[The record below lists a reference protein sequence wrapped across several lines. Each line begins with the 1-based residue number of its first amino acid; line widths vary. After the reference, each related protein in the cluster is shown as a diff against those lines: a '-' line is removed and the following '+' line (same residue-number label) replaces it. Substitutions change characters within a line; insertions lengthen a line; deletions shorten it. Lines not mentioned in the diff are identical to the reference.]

1 MEEMVPID
9 VYKRQDLV
17 VILTGHSCVDY
28 ELVVRSARVVLD
40 TKNATCTVVD
50 AMGKVR
56 VL

>member
-1 MEEMVPID
+1 M
-9 VYKRQDLV
+9 RLV

-56 VL
+56 DL